1 MILKKKV
8 WDGYF
13 ILYLLSRLNKFLNGF
28 SIQRNRLNNNLA
40 YWDLTW
46 ERNKKISLFIKRTSY
61 YCLGVYSKSL
71 ELKIVDIRTLLEP
84 TVVTHTCDPSIWE
97 NWCRRILSS
106 SPTWTV
112 VWNLIFKK
120 KILLICL
127 LWVWNIFL
135 LWLPAPKLASC
146 VLWVEH
152 N

>member
-120 KILLICL
+120 KNSFNLSTLGMEYFLIMITCSQISIL
-127 LWVWNIFL
+127 
-135 LWLPAPKLASC
+135 C
-146 VLWVEH
+146 VMSRT
-152 N
+152 